1 MNARIRMAA
10 ANDAAVIHDIYAY
23 YIAHSLA
30 TFNEVNKTVAERAA
44 EIDTLLQTYPFL
56 VAEDEKGRFLGF
68 ANAEPF
74 RPQSGY
80 RFTVELTIYLHP
92 DTPHHSGV
100 GKLLYSHLFCILKDQ
115 GFHSAYA
122 VLWSDNQ
129 ESARLQEAFG
139 FEPFARFEKTAYKQ
153 GQWLDSV
160 YYRKVLNDFVDHPAP
175 VIPFSE
181 YRKSLSF

>member
-1 MNARIRMAA
+1 MNVRIRIATV
-10 ANDAAVIHDIYAY
+10 NDAAVIHDIYDY

-30 TFNEVNKTVAERAA
+30 TFNERNKTVEERAA

-56 VAEDEKGRFLGF
+56 VAEDDDGRFLGF

-100 GKLLYSHLFCILKDQ
+100 GKLLYSHLFRILKEQ

-122 VLWSDNQ
+122 VLWGENQ
-129 ESARLQEAFG
+129 ESARLHEAFG
-139 FEPFARFEKTAYKQ
+139 FE
-153 GQWLDSV
+153 
-160 YYRKVLNDFVDHPAP
+160 
-175 VIPFSE
+175 
-181 YRKSLSF
+181 KSACFG